1 LITKN
6 AIKPSKLIQ
15 LAKCIDNGNKELD
28 KAQLEIHE
36 KNVAQLNEIEK
47 TSLERTNSM
56 IEKLNA
62 LKVTLPAKID
72 ELRRIEQE
80 KLDKLKAELDKK
92 KVDSLVES
100 LNKSD
105 IEDKNKLLTIKTDLD
120 KKLSALKLSKKIA
133 AARSESGPEF
143 KLVMLDDSVLESLS
157 GLFIQNLSPS
167 ILVNIKF
174 YLNVSFGNDPV
185 LKLPQP

>member
-15 LAKCIDNGNKELD
+15 LAKCIDNGTKELD
-28 KAQLEIHE
+28 KAQLDIHE
-36 KNVAQLNEIEK
+36 KNIAQLNEIEK
-47 TSLERTNSM
+47 TSLERTNSI
-56 IEKLNA
+56 IEKLNS
-62 LKVTLPAKID
+62 LKATLPTKID
-72 ELRRIEQE
+72 ELRKIEQE

-100 LNKSD
+100 LNKSN

-133 AARSESGPEF
+133 ASKSESGPEF
-143 KLVMLDDSVLESLS
+143 QLVMLDDSVLNSLS

-167 ILVNIKF
+167 ILVKIK
-174 YLNVSFGNDPV
+174 YIHIISY
-185 LKLPQP
+185 